1 MPDLLR
7 TTVLLHLESPA
18 ARRLNALGT
27 HGAEWDILMQV
38 QQQFTKLCEKHKAEQ
53 ESMEELLSA
62 REDAYLDLLHIPAV
76 IVPRHTPVASSAAAS
91 SNPSIGPFG
100 FHSNG
105 HSPKDPASNGHSR
118 ASLHEDQSPRSGTE
132 AARPRPSGLFG
143 LGGFF

>member
-1 MPDLLR
+1 MLDLLSP
-7 TTVLLHLESPA
+7 VILLYLQSPA
-18 ARRLNALGT
+18 AWRLNAHGS
-27 HGAEWDILMQV
+27 HGAEWDSLMQV
-38 QQQFTKLCEKHKAEQ
+38 QQQFTALCEKHKAEQ

-100 FHSNG
+100 FHGNG
-105 HSPKDPASNGHSR
+105 NSPRGPASNGHSR
-118 ASLHEDQSPRSGTE
+118 AGAHEGQSPRSGTE